1 MQDKKIMELIRSAAK
16 NIIKDIGRKIISG
29 DFNLTTI
36 SFPIKLMIPKSALE
50 KILMG
55 TVHFPL
61 YINRA
66 CEISDPL
73 ERMKLVLV
81 ATICNFIPAN
91 SFFKPLNPI
100 LGETFQGFYDDGT

>member
-100 LGETFQGFYDDGT
+100 LGETY